1 MTATVC
7 RRAPARP
14 HPLFCCQTAN
24 APQPTLRRPY
34 CLVGPG
40 QALVAF
46 RVRRSRIRT
55 EGARDAVGSG
65 RTEVHAS
72 VRKLK
77 VLRPTGL
84 DASRHRGL
92 SKLIVPQV
100 RQSLGVPRAVFG
112 RFAPHRPRWTYLSGD
127 PASPFE
133 LAGRLST
140 AVGPGRRCGPVTG
153 CNATPSRGPVDARL
167 ARRDEA
173 AWTAGSGKL
182 SAASPTPPNRP
193 PLPAPRLETADPSVT
208 RAGWMGI

>member
-1 MTATVC
+1 MFA
-7 RRAPARP
+7 RAQGARHRP
-14 HPLFCCQTAN
+14 HSLVGAGCALFHPTGCRACPLSGTLGIRGLRKNRGRAGRCRVRAHSS
-24 APQPTLRRPY
+24 LRR
-34 CLVGPG
+34 
-40 QALVAF
+40 
-46 RVRRSRIRT
+46 
-55 EGARDAVGSG
+55 
-65 RTEVHAS
+65 

-100 RQSLGVPRAVFG
+100 RQSLGVPRAVFV

-167 ARRDEA
+167 ARRDGA